1 MGEGWRLGT
10 TARACAVMA
19 AAIAGARARARAVEG
34 GKGRDARDAEASG
47 GEGEATREEETA
59 STTTVSRS
67 GSVPEFDEVRAMYH
81 DAMNT
86 LSTLDGDQG
95 YDVATRAFGRI
106 ANLAKE
112 RGDKNLECE
121 AALIVAEIEINSLRR
136 MYAVYERDAVHDG
149 IDASQ
154 FERIT
159 QTTLKLAYDNGDK
172 ISEAR
177 AHLAVGDYYSMA
189 VNDHVAAL
197 EHYGLAREFARD
209 EGILPVETEA
219 CRRMRWTQSIRGDV
233 DGAVAL
239 SREVL
244 RLTREYVAMLNDEK
258 ESSKRDAT
266 VPLMLREH
274 WYLGG
279 YENQEVYALK
289 EHGCTLRGE
298 TRLLSRPLVLE
309 KYQDEAVRTF
319 EEAIATLDSHWKRS
333 ESSFETDAE
342 GAAIKLSLL
351 AHLGDILDNDL
362 ERTPENHASAVE
374 YRRTYNELKPGSFGS
389 NVTCALCEE
398 PLGGL
403 SIDDARIQMTY
414 AWDACESSHHFHSA
428 CLEAAF
434 DETAH
439 AGCPGCKAEI
449 QSTATSN

>member
-1 MGEGWRLGT
+1 M
-10 TARACAVMA
+10 
-19 AAIAGARARARAVEG
+19 
-34 GKGRDARDAEASG
+34 
-47 GEGEATREEETA
+47 
-59 STTTVSRS
+59 
-67 GSVPEFDEVRAMYH
+67 
-81 DAMNT
+81 
-86 LSTLDGDQG
+86 
-95 YDVATRAFGRI
+95 
-106 ANLAKE
+106 
-112 RGDKNLECE
+112 ECE

-319 EEAIATLDSHWKRS
+319 EEAIVTLDSHWKRS